1 MAKIYRIHDGSVIR
15 MNEVLCQNEEIE
27 LQNLLERSPELLAGE
42 QIDPDHPRKWL
53 LIKREM
59 SVPDP
64 VTGSSRWSIDFLYID
79 QDAVLTFVEC
89 KRHNDT
95 RSRRE
100 VIGQVFDY
108 AANAP
113 RFWGAEQLRQL
124 AEETHRHLGRTLEE
138 EVGRLRSEAGT
149 PSELFEQAV
158 ANLRDHKL
166 RIILFLEAAPSEL
179 KTLVEFLMD
188 VLVLSK
194 MEIVLVE
201 ARRYRHSGLDV
212 IAPTVWGYTEQVR
225 TQRRVVADALSGV
238 RRRWDEGSFFAQMN
252 DRVPEGIG
260 RKAVERLCR
269 ELPQHGYQMTWGTGQ
284 AATLNVRLPEIIE
297 QALLTVTAEG
307 DLIANYGALGQSPDA
322 VAKRDALARSLEAVL
337 HKSRPKNFP
346 NCWPRIK
353 SAEWA
358 SYAPELLLA
367 LQDLAR
373 AKELK
378 PGPVL

>member
-1 MAKIYRIHDGSVIR
+1 MAKIYRIHEDSVIR
-15 MNEVLCQNEEIE
+15 MDEVLCENEEVE

-79 QDAVLTFVEC
+79 QDAILTFVEC

-113 RFWGAEQLRQL
+113 RLWESGQLRQL
-124 AEETHRHLGRTLEE
+124 AEETQGRLGRTLKE
-138 EVGRLRSEAGT
+138 EVGRLGSDVST
-149 PSELFEQAV
+149 PSELFDRAT
-158 ANLRDHKL
+158 ANLREHKL
-166 RIILFLEAAPSEL
+166 RIVLFLETAPPEL

-194 MEIVLVE
+194 VEIVLVE

-238 RRRWDEGSFFAQMN
+238 RRRWDEGSFFAQLN
-252 DRVPEGIG
+252 DRLPEGIG
-260 RKAVERLCR
+260 RRAVERLYC
-269 ELPQHGYQMTWGTGQ
+269 ELPQLGYQMTWGTGQ
-284 AATLNVRLPEIIE
+284 AATLNIRLPGVIE

-307 DLIANYGALGQSPDA
+307 DLIANYGAFGQSPDA

-353 SAEWA
+353 NDEWA
-358 SYAPELLLA
+358 SYAREVVRS
-367 LQDLAR
+367 LQDLAEV
-373 AKELK
+373 KELE
-378 PGPVL
+378 PGAVL

>member
-1 MAKIYRIHDGSVIR
+1 MPKIYRIHEGSIVR
-15 MNEVLCQNEEIE
+15 MDEVLCENEEVE

-59 SVPDP
+59 NVPDP
-64 VTGSSRWSIDFLYID
+64 VTGSARWSIDFLYID
-79 QDAVLTFVEC
+79 QDAILTFVEC

-113 RFWGAEQLRQL
+113 RFWESEQLRQL
-124 AEETHRHLGRTLEE
+124 AEETQRHLDRTLEE
-138 EVGRLRSEAGT
+138 EVGRLGGEART
-149 PSELFEQAV
+149 ASELFDRAI
-158 ANLRDHKL
+158 ANLREHKL
-166 RIILFLEAAPSEL
+166 RIVLFLETAPPEL

-194 MEIVLVE
+194 VEIVLVE
-201 ARRYRHSGLDV
+201 ARRYHESGLDV

-238 RRRWDEGSFFAQMN
+238 RRRWDEGSFFAQLN
-252 DRVPEGIG
+252 DRVPEGVG
-260 RKAVERLCR
+260 RQAVERLYR
-269 ELPQHGYQMTWGTGQ
+269 ELPQFGYQITWGTGQ
-284 AATLNVRLPEIIE
+284 AATLNIRLPDVIE

-307 DLIANYGALGQSPDA
+307 DLIANYGALGLSTDA
-322 VAKRDALARSLEAVL
+322 VAKRDALALLVEAVL
-337 HKSRPKNFP
+337 RKSRPKNFP

-358 SYAPELLLA
+358 SHEHEVVRGLRELA
-367 LQDLAR
+367 QTD
-373 AKELK
+373 KLK
-378 PGPVL
+378 PNVIS